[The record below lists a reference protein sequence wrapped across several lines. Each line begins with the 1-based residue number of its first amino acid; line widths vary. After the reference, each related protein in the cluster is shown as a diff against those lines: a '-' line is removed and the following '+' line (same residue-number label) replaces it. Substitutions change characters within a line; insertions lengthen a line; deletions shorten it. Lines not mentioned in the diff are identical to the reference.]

1 MELSVIIVNFN
12 AGEYLRKCLNSVI
25 TAAEKIDH
33 EVFVVDNNSSDGS
46 VEMIGNEFP
55 SVKLI
60 PNKIN
65 SGFSAANNQAI
76 RQSTG
81 QFVLILNPDTIVES
95 DTFSK
100 CIEFMNNHPDAG
112 AIGINMSDGEGNYLP
127 ESKRAFPSLSAAF
140 FKISGWAYLFPKS
153 KLLNRYYL
161 PQVDYNETSPTEV
174 ISGAFMFIRRKA
186 LDSSGLF
193 DEDFFMYGED
203 IDLSYRLMQTGFKNY
218 YFPEVKIIHFKGKCT
233 STDNYKD
240 VINFYNA
247 MRIYVG
253 KRTRD
258 GHYRSFRFIIII
270 AICFR
275 EMIAIL
281 NRYLILTFKK

>member
-12 AGEYLRKCLNSVI
+12 AGDYLRKCLDSVFKATEQI
-25 TAAEKIDH
+25 AH

-46 VEMIGNEFP
+46 VEMIGSEFP
-55 SVKLI
+55 FVKLI
-60 PNKIN
+60 QNKIN

-100 CIEFMNNHPDAG
+100 CIEFMNTHADAG
-112 AIGINMSDGEGNYLP
+112 AVGIKMSDGNGNYLP
-127 ESKRAFPSLSAAF
+127 ESKRAFPSISAAF
-140 FKISGWAYLFPKS
+140 YKISGGAYLFPKS

-161 PQVDYNETSPTEV
+161 PQVDSNETSPTEV
-174 ISGAFMFIRRKA
+174 ISGAFMFIRREA
-186 LDSSGLF
+186 LDRSGLF

-203 IDLSYRLMQTGFKNY
+203 IDLSYRLMKTGFKNY
-218 YFPEVKIIHFKGKCT
+218 YFPEARIIHYKGKCT
-233 STDNYKD
+233 PRDNYKD
-240 VINFYNA
+240 VFHFYNA
-247 MRIYVG
+247 MRIYVD

-258 GHYRSFRFIIII
+258 GHYKSFRFILII
-270 AICFR
+270 AVYFR
-275 EMIAIL
+275 ELIAIL
-281 NRYLILTFKK
+281 NRYRKLTFKK

>member
-203 IDLSYRLMQTGFKNY
+203 IDLSYRLIHTGYKNY
-218 YFPEVKIIHFKGKCT
+218 YFAESQIVHFKGKST
-233 STDNYKD
+233 SRKSYRDILQFYK
-240 VINFYNA
+240 A
-247 MRIYVG
+247 MRIYAR
-253 KRTRD
+253 KR
-258 GHYRSFRFIIII
+258 
-270 AICFR
+270 AAER
-275 EMIAIL
+275 ELNSYTILISAVYLREALAIL
-281 NRYLILTFKK
+281 IRFFKLTFTR